1 MVLFLALGSQ
11 NEEDELQHHVNDE
24 YREFGDLVQV
34 LIFRV
39 STFVKL
45 KEFFQ
50 DSNNV
55 LQFSIISF
63 ML

>member
-45 KEFFQ
+45 KVFFQ

>member
-11 NEEDELQHHVNDE
+11 NDEDELQHHVNDE

-45 KEFFQ
+45 KVFFQ